1 MLLRLNN
8 LFLGVYYPNKINTH
22 SHLRIRNMRHL
33 MAIAATIVFIAMA
46 KTTTAETTGA
56 LDQKLLSKL
65 RSGYQMTEA
74 DRARFNA
81 ISNTSIDQLSLNR
94 EIVQGEDGH
103 FSHKIATKGITDQK
117 ASGRCWMFV
126 GSM

>member
-1 MLLRLNN
+1 
-8 LFLGVYYPNKINTH
+8 
-22 SHLRIRNMRHL
+22 
-33 MAIAATIVFIAMA
+33 MAIAATVVFIAMA

-65 RSGYQMTEA
+65 RSGYQMNEA

-103 FSHKIATKGITDQK
+103 FSHKIATKGLRIRRLQVV
-117 ASGRCWMFV
+117 AGCLL